1 MREGGVTLEDLVSII
16 ANLGF
21 PIAISIFLLV
31 RIEGKMEKLTES
43 ITALSNTIASM
54 EVNKK

>member
-1 MREGGVTLEDLVSII
+1 MDEVVSTI

-31 RIEGKMEKLTES
+31 RIETKLEELSKSIEKLTNAIVS
-43 ITALSNTIASM
+43 I
-54 EVNKK
+54 E

>member
-1 MREGGVTLEDLVSII
+1 MEDLVGTI

-31 RIEGKMEKLTES
+31 RVESKLEELTRSIEKLTNAIVGLE
-43 ITALSNTIASM
+43 
-54 EVNKK
+54 